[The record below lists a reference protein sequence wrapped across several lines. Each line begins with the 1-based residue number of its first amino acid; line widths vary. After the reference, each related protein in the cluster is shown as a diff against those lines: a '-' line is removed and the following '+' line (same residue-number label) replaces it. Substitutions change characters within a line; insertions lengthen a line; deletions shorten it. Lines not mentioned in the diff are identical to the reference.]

1 MSSALPPEHPDDD
14 FLADLA
20 ADVLPTHQAR
30 AVEAHV
36 MACPRCTTLLT
47 DAEQV
52 RNLLLTDVPGPM
64 PADVLARIEQ
74 ALQLEVTTRDGMGD
88 SPDPIAPVR
97 VISPWEDTTTIEALE
112 VARKRQTSSRRN
124 SRTAESRTAEAETS
138 GVAGTA
144 YAAGDPPTTG
154 GIAAPRARGPRL
166 TRSSRGPSRSRRDL
180 RQEVRDVKVGRRGT
194 VLAAAAG
201 TVVLIGLGGFV
212 VVGLFTNREAEP
224 VYSSA
229 SSLEAA
235 PQTPAAGGGNGP
247 PVLMTG
253 TNYSESTLARQAKI
267 LVNQVSRVPG
277 QQRPALSAASGEEPG
292 GSGTVGTD
300 TGTDAG
306 TDAGNQSL
314 RDTATMNGC
323 LAALKAGGRR
333 PVAVDLAR
341 YDGRDAA
348 IIVLNGV
355 NGGYEVWAVA
365 RDCHPGAD
373 GTITYLDLTQQPAA
387 TRTE

>member
-1 MSSALPPEHPDDD
+1 MSGALSPEHPDDD

-36 MACPRCTTLLT
+36 MDCPRCTCLLT
-47 DAEQV
+47 DAEQM

-74 ALQLEVTTRDGMGD
+74 ALQIEVTARDAKGD
-88 SPDPIAPVR
+88 GPDPTAAVR

-112 VARKRQTSSRRN
+112 VVRKRQTSSRRN
-124 SRTAESRTAEAETS
+124 SRTAEAGTAGTAGTT
-138 GVAGTA
+138 GTA

-154 GIAAPRARGPRL
+154 GIAAPRTRGPRL
-166 TRSSRGPSRSRRDL
+166 ARSSRGPSRSRRDL
-180 RQEVRDVKVGRRGT
+180 RQEVHDVKVGRRGT

-212 VVGLFTNREAEP
+212 VVGLFTDREAEP

-235 PQTPAAGGGNGP
+235 PKAPAGGAGNGP

-253 TNYSESTLARQAKI
+253 TNYSKGTLAQQAKV
-267 LVNQVSRVPG
+267 LVSQVSRVPG
-277 QQRPALSAASGEEPG
+277 QQRSALSAAGGKEPG
-292 GSGTVGTD
+292 GSGTAG
-300 TGTDAG
+300 TGTDAGTGAG

-314 RDTATMNGC
+314 RDTATLNGC
-323 LAALKAGGRR
+323 LAALRAGGRR

-348 IIVLNGV
+348 IIVLNGA

-365 RDCHPGAD
+365 RDCHPGVD

-387 TRTE
+387 TRTG

>member
-1 MSSALPPEHPDDD
+1 VSSALPPEHPDDD

-36 MACPRCTTLLT
+36 MACPRCTSLLT

-52 RNLLLTDVPGPM
+52 RSLLLTDVPGPM

-74 ALQLEVTTRDGMGD
+74 ALQIEVTARDGMGD
-88 SPDPIAPVR
+88 SPDPTAAVR

-112 VARKRQTSSRRN
+112 VARRRQTSSRRN
-124 SRTAESRTAEAETS
+124 SAPPKRDLR
-138 GVAGTA
+138 VAGTA
-144 YAAGDPPTTG
+144 HAAGDTPTTG

-212 VVGLFTNREAEP
+212 VVGLFADHEAEP

-235 PQTPAAGGGNGP
+235 PQTPAAGAGNGP

-253 TNYSESTLARQAKI
+253 TNYSEGTLAQQAKV
-267 LVNQVSRVPG
+267 LVSQVSRVPG
-277 QQRPALSAASGEEPG
+277 QQRSALSAAGGEVEG
-292 GSGTVGTD
+292 
-300 TGTDAG
+300 
-306 TDAGNQSL
+306 L
-314 RDTATMNGC
+314 RDRRRRRNRCGQPVAAGHRDPERLPGC
-323 LAALKAGGRR
+323 AEGWRSPAGGRR
-333 PVAVDLAR
+333 PCPLR
-341 YDGRDAA
+341 RWTRDH
-348 IIVLNGV
+348 IVLSRA
-355 NGGYEVWAVA
+355 NGGYEVWASR
-365 RDCHPGAD
+365 RDCHPEAD
-373 GTITYLDLTQQPAA
+373 GTITIST
-387 TRTE
+387 

>member
-1 MSSALPPEHPDDD
+1 VSSALPPEHPDDD

-64 PADVLARIEQ
+64 PTDVLARIER
-74 ALQLEVTTRDGMGD
+74 ALQLEVTARDGRGD
-88 SPDPIAPVR
+88 SPEPTAPVR

-112 VARKRQTSSRRN
+112 VARKRRTSSRRN
-124 SRTAESRTAEAETS
+124 SRTAETETS
-138 GVAGTA
+138 ETSETAGAA

-166 TRSSRGPSRSRRDL
+166 NRSSRGPSRSRRDL

-212 VVGLFTNREAEP
+212 VVGLFANREAEP

-253 TNYSESTLARQAKI
+253 TDYSEDALARQANVLI
-267 LVNQVSRVPG
+267 NQVSRVPG
-277 QQRPALSAASGEEPG
+277 QQRSGLSAASGEESG
-292 GSGTVGTD
+292 GSGTAGAD
-300 TGTDAG
+300 TGI
-306 TDAGNQSL
+306 DAGNQSL
-314 RDTATMNGC
+314 RDTATLNGC
-323 LAALKAGGRR
+323 LAALKADGRR

-341 YDGRDAA
+341 FNGRDAA

-365 RDCHPGAD
+365 RDCRPGAD
-373 GTITYLDLTQQPAA
+373 GTITSLDLTQQPTA
-387 TRTE
+387 TRTG

>member
-1 MSSALPPEHPDDD
+1 VSSALPPEHPDDD

-30 AVEAHV
+30 TVEAHV
-36 MACPRCTTLLT
+36 MACPRCTSLLT

-74 ALQLEVTTRDGMGD
+74 ALQIEVTDRDGRGD
-88 SPDPIAPVR
+88 SPDPTAPVR

-124 SRTAESRTAEAETS
+124 SRSAEAGTS

-154 GIAAPRARGPRL
+154 GIAAPRVRGPRL
-166 TRSSRGPSRSRRDL
+166 ARSSRGPSRSRRDL

-253 TNYSESTLARQAKI
+253 TDYSEGTLARQAKV

-277 QQRPALSAASGEEPG
+277 QPRSALSAASGEEPG
-292 GSGTVGTD
+292 GSGTAGAD

-306 TDAGNQSL
+306 TAAGNQSL
-314 RDTATMNGC
+314 RDTATLNGC
-323 LAALKAGGRR
+323 LSALKAGGRR

-355 NGGYEVWAVA
+355 NGGYEVWAVS
-365 RDCHPGAD
+365 RDCRPGAD
-373 GTITYLDLTQQPAA
+373 GTITFLDLTQQPAA